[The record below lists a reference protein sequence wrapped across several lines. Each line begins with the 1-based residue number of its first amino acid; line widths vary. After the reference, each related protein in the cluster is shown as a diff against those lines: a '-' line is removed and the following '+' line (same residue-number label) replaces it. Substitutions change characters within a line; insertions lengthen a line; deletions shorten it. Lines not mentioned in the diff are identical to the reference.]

1 MDRWVK
7 ALLVVLAGL
16 LQFAYTGDATQF
28 SSMTDG
34 FAAAGETVLAL
45 VAQEQ
50 EVTANVGADADVA
63 TDAVADAVAEIAE
76 PIDEELVALGRD
88 VYRRNY
94 CGTCHTLAAAET
106 TGVFGPAHDHVAS
119 LALERMA
126 DPQYQGNATTV
137 DAYIRESILEPQ
149 VYIAPGSMIA
159 HQQMP
164 PFTHLPAEDIDAMVY
179 FLAQQQ

>member
-1 MDRWVK
+1 LDRWVK

-16 LQFAYTGDATQF
+16 LQLAYTGDAAQF

-34 FAAAGETVLAL
+34 FAAAGDTVLAL
-45 VAQEQ
+45 VDQEQ
-50 EVTANVGADADVA
+50 ELAAHVVADADVA
-63 TDAVADAVAEIAE
+63 ADAVAEIAE
-76 PIDEELVALGRD
+76 PIDEELVAVGRD

-119 LALERMA
+119 LALERLA
-126 DPQYQGNATTV
+126 DPQYQGNATTAE
-137 DAYIRESILEPQ
+137 AYIRESILEPQ

-179 FLAQQQ
+179 FLAQQK